1 MAETSAATGLTVE
14 QWDAKFFK
22 EYIQESA
29 FRGMMGT
36 TPGSVIQVK
45 QDLTVKQGNQI
56 NYALV
61 NRLTND
67 ATTGTAWLEGSE
79 EDLVSRSYGQTID
92 KRRNAVVVPE
102 MEQQKSAINLRDA
115 AKSSLRTWADEDQ
128 RDLIIEALG
137 SINGTAFA
145 SASEAAK
152 DAWLVDNADR
162 VLFGAAKA
170 NNASNDHSAA
180 LGQVDATN
188 DTLTGS
194 ALKLMKRLA
203 LQANPKVRPINVKSM
218 NRRYY
223 VVLAGN
229 RTFRDLSEDPAIQ
242 QAQREVSLKEQN
254 NKLFE
259 GGDLKWDNMIIKEVD
274 DIPVYAD
281 VGSGGSTDV
290 SPVYLLG
297 AQALAFAW
305 GRRWKTVTKR
315 LDYDDKYGCAV
326 DGIYGVGKMRFGTGG
341 GDTDDTKDHGVV
353 TGYFAA
359 ADDS

>member
-1 MAETSAATGLTVE
+1 MAETTAATGLTVE
-14 QWDAKFFK
+14 QWDDKFFK

-29 FRGMMGT
+29 FRGMMGKSE
-36 TPGSVIQVK
+36 GSVIQVK
-45 QDLTVKQGNQI
+45 SDLTVKSGNKI
-56 NYALV
+56 HYALV

-67 ATTGTAWLEGSE
+67 ATTGTAWLEGNE

-92 KRRNAVVVPE
+92 KRRNAVIVGE
-102 MEQQKSAINLRDA
+102 MEDKKSAIGLRNA
-115 AKSSLRTWADEDQ
+115 AKPSLRTWADEDQ

-137 SINGTAFA
+137 SINGTAYA
-145 SASEAAK
+145 SAGETAK

-162 VLFGAAKA
+162 VLFGAAKG
-170 NNASNDHSAA
+170 NNASNDHDAA
-180 LGQVDATN
+180 LATIDDTN

-194 ALKLMKRLA
+194 ALKLLKRMA
-203 LQANPKVRPINVKSM
+203 LQANPKIRPISVKSM

-242 QAQREVSLKEQN
+242 QAQREVGLKEQN

-274 DIPVYAD
+274 DLPVYEGVGAGSID
-281 VGSGGSTDV
+281 VA
-290 SPVYLLG
+290 PVYLLG

-305 GRRWKTVTKR
+305 GRKWKTVEKS
-315 LDYDDKYGCAV
+315 LDYGDKQGCAI
-326 DGIYGVGKMRFGTGG
+326 DGIYGVGKMTFGSGDD
-341 GDTDDTKDHGVV
+341 DTDDLKDHGVA

-359 ADDS
+359 VDDS